1 MLNVLVVSLCKPVIQ
16 KSKLLAGGNLKNINQ
31 LGEPQK
37 VGKQMLKFQGDKSLD
52 SNLVGA
58 GGREILEET
67 VSVNFDHKVNFCSI
81 FSLHTN
87 DLSAEIATCFVLY
100 VTQFSCLRVEVNI
113 SLQVAHAVKNPM
125 IFSPSFNSVRLE
137 RKLIRQDY
145 LSPKQLIFGPLN
157 L

>member
-1 MLNVLVVSLCKPVIQ
+1 
-16 KSKLLAGGNLKNINQ
+16 
-31 LGEPQK
+31 
-37 VGKQMLKFQGDKSLD
+37 MLKFQWGMGGGG
-52 SNLVGA
+52 GA
-58 GGREILEET
+58 NGEGETRVWTQIQWGRGGEWEREILEET

-81 FSLHTN
+81 FSLHIN
-87 DLSAEIATCFVLY
+87 DLSSEISTCFVLY
-100 VTQFSCLRVEVNI
+100 VTQFLCLRVEVNV
-113 SLQVAHAVKNPM
+113 SLQVAHAVTNPM